1 MSLKLV
7 TLLTDFGH
15 RDPYVACLKG
25 VMLSINPNLKIVDI
39 THEVP
44 KFNIRYGA
52 LILKNVVAFFPPQTI
67 HMAVVDPGV
76 GSGRRAIIVETEK
89 GYFLVGPDNGL
100 LYPAAIEGGIKKVV
114 EITNEDYFLKPAS
127 ITFAGRDVFAPV
139 AAYLTLGMPI
149 TRFGNEI
156 DDMEKL
162 LIPVPKFKGGNL
174 EGEVI
179 AIDSFGNIITNI
191 TQSYLIKKLKVGNMI
206 SVNLKGKEVSLPF
219 VKTYSDVPKGNLL
232 ALIDSFGYFEISINM
247 GSAADLLKVE
257 VGDKITLALG
267 GENNDSN
274 RR

>member
-149 TRFGNEI
+149 TRFGSEI